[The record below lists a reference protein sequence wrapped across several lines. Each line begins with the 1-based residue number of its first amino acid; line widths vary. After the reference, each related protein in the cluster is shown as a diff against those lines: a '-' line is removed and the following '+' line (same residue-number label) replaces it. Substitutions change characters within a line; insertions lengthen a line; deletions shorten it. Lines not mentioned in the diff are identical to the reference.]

1 MRLDEASQLGTTQD
15 VLSSMQLFG
24 IIFKFVFPL
33 IAVLICIEFIKIIKK
48 AIKRRMQRNEAKKV
62 QAKEKEKQQ
71 KKIEAA
77 KKKRKQ
83 KINKLYKD
91 NEFLMKQLDGTHE
104 PLDKSAYHDLDI
116 TFDKNGKA
124 IRQ

>member
-15 VLSSMQLFG
+15 VFSSMQLFG

-48 AIKRRMQRNEAKKV
+48 AIKRRIQRNEAKKI
-62 QAKEKEKQQ
+62 QDKEKEKQQ

>member
-33 IAVLICIEFIKIIKK
+33 IAVLICIELIKIIKN

-77 KKKRKQ
+77 NKKRKQ

>member
-15 VLSSMQLFG
+15 VFSSIQLFG

-33 IAVLICIEFIKIIKK
+33 IAVLVCIEIIKTIKK
-48 AIKRRMQRNEAKKV
+48 AIKRRMQHNEIKKI

-71 KKIEAA
+71 KEIEDT
-77 KKKRKQ
+77 KNKRNL
-83 KINKLYKD
+83 KINELYKD
-91 NEFLMKQLDGTHE
+91 DEFLMKQLDGTHE

-116 TFDKNGKA
+116 TFDRNGKA

>member
-15 VLSSMQLFG
+15 VLSIMQLFG

-33 IAVLICIEFIKIIKK
+33 IAVLICIELIKIIKN

>member
-24 IIFKFVFPL
+24 IVFKFVFPL
-33 IAVLICIEFIKIIKK
+33 IAVLICIELIKIIKK
-48 AIKRRMQRNEAKKV
+48 AIKRRMQRNEIKKI

-71 KKIEAA
+71 KKVEAA

>member
-15 VLSSMQLFG
+15 VINSIQLFG
-24 IIFKFVFPL
+24 TIFKIVFPL
-33 IAVLICIEFIKIIKK
+33 IAVLVCIELIKIIRKV
-48 AIKRRMQRNEAKKV
+48 IKRRAKRNEIKKI

-71 KKIEAA
+71 QKIEDA

-91 NEFLMKQLDGTHE
+91 DEFLMKQLDNTHE

-116 TFDKNGKA
+116 TFDRNGKA

>member
-15 VLSSMQLFG
+15 VINSIQLFG
-24 IIFKFVFPL
+24 TIFKFVFPL
-33 IAVLICIEFIKIIKK
+33 IAVLVCIEIIKIIKK
-48 AIKRRMQRNEAKKV
+48 AIKRRAKRNEIKKI

-71 KKIEAA
+71 QKIEDA

-91 NEFLMKQLDGTHE
+91 DEFLMKQLDNTHE
-104 PLDKSAYHDLDI
+104 PLDKSAYRDLDI
-116 TFDKNGKA
+116 TFDRNGKA

>member
-33 IAVLICIEFIKIIKK
+33 IAVLICIELIKIIKK
-48 AIKRRMQRNEAKKV
+48 AIKRRMQRNEIKKI

-71 KKIEAA
+71 KKVEAA

>member
-33 IAVLICIEFIKIIKK
+33 IAVLICIELIKIIKK
-48 AIKRRMQRNEAKKV
+48 AIKRRMQRNEAKKI

-71 KKIEAA
+71 KKIDAA
-77 KKKRKQ
+77 NNKRKQ

-91 NEFLMKQLDGTHE
+91 DEFLMKQLDDTHE

>member
-15 VLSSMQLFG
+15 VFNSMQLFG

-48 AIKRRMQRNEAKKV
+48 AIKRRIQRNEIKKI

-71 KKIEAA
+71 KKVEAA

-91 NEFLMKQLDGTHE
+91 DEFLMKQLDGTHE

-116 TFDKNGKA
+116 TFDRDGKA